1 MINKPK
7 TIVALLTG
15 RGNSTLLNKNI
26 LPVLGK
32 PLLYYPAMAAKSI
45 DLITDFYV
53 SSNDEKILKAAE
65 GYGYIPIVRPEE
77 YSTPT
82 SQHKDVILH
91 AMEEMNKDGIQPDIL
106 IVLMANSGVVKM
118 DWIEKSIINILE
130 NQELSASAPVKMDQD
145 HHPYRAKKLRKDGCL
160 DTWFDFNNVAVST
173 NRQELPECYYL
184 CHNFWTLNV
193 DKSIKAEGGQKPWGF
208 MGNNIKPIL
217 VEEGFDVHILEDIQR
232 TEKWIVGEG
241 IKY

>member
-1 MINKPK
+1 MSDKPK

-32 PLLYYPAMAAKSI
+32 PLLYYPAMASKSV
-45 DLITDFYV
+45 DLITDFYA
-53 SSNDEKILKAAE
+53 SSNDVKILKAAE
-65 GYGYIPIVRPEE
+65 NCGFKPIARPEE

-91 AMEEMNKDGIQPDIL
+91 ALSVMNKEGVYPDI
-106 IVLMANSGVVKM
+106 IVVLLANTGVIKPE
-118 DWIEKSIINILE
+118 WIEESINNLL
-130 NQELSASAPVKMDQD
+130 NDKELSASVPVKVDQD
-145 HHPYRAKKLRKDGCL
+145 HHPFRAKKLREDGCL
-160 DTWFDFNNVAVST
+160 DTWFDFSNQAVST
-173 NRQELPECYYL
+173 NRQDLPECYYL

-193 DKSIKAEGGQKPWGF
+193 DKSIGVTNGQQPWGF
-208 MGNNIKPIL
+208 MGRNVKPII
-217 VEEGFDVHILEDIQR
+217 VEEGFDVHVLEDIQR
-232 TEKWIVGEG
+232 TEKWIIGEG